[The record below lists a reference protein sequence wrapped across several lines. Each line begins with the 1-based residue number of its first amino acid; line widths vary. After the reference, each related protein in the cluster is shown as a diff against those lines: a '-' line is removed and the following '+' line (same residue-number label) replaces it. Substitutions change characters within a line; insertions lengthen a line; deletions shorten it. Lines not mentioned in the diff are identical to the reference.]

1 MIAGITFS
9 EPRAESSRRASVALQ
24 AAGSRSVRT
33 RRTPSTWAR
42 SASGSMR
49 WIGEDLGGSQRK
61 AGGLLGWQGERL
73 IAGVRVQALSTAED
87 RGQRLDRRPHDVV
100 VDRPGGQRGTGRLN
114 VEAAHHRT
122 NVRGA
127 EAILH
132 DLSPHSAGC
141 AELGH
146 LLEQLAPGREE

>member
-49 WIGEDLGGSQRK
+49 W
-61 AGGLLGWQGERL
+61 QGERL
-73 IAGVRVQALSTAED
+73 IAGVRMQALSAAED

-100 VDRPGGQRGTGRLN
+100 VDRPGGKRGTGRLN

-122 NVRGA
+122 NVRCT

-132 DLSPHSAGC
+132 DLRPHSAGC

-146 LLEQLAPGREE
+146 LLEQL